1 MQLCVARSTNKT
13 MVGRFCGTAR
23 VKHLEETFE
32 EKYLPRKCFMLT
44 LVHSAQEK
52 HFLWK

>member
-32 EKYLPRKCFMLT
+32 GKISLKE
-44 LVHSAQEK
+44 VASV
-52 HFLWK
+52 